1 MKSKLNN
8 ADRQAVDLVLDRFAT
23 IGRDDG
29 ITTMAGAP
37 AEPHVQS
44 VEKILS
50 VLSNMPAAEPADD
63 LMARTLRRIENASG
77 EATQPRQVP
86 PYLGPGQLPA

>member
-1 MKSKLNN
+1 MTRKLSEQ
-8 ADRQAVDLVLDRFAT
+8 DRQAVDLILDRFAT
-23 IGRDDG
+23 VARDDG
-29 ITTMAGAP
+29 MVAMGDVA

-50 VLSNMPAAEPADD
+50 VLAEMPAHEPSAD
-63 LMARTLRRIENASG
+63 LMDRTLRQIEQAHG
-77 EATQPRQVP
+77 DVAARQIP

>member
-1 MKSKLNN
+1 MTRKLSEQ
-8 ADRQAVDLVLDRFAT
+8 DRQAVDLVLDRFTSVA
-23 IGRDDG
+23 REDG
-29 ITTMAGAP
+29 IVAMGDGV

-50 VLSNMPAAEPADD
+50 VLAEMPATEPSDD
-63 LMARTLRRIENASG
+63 LLSKTLRRIE
-77 EATQPRQVP
+77 QVHADVQAREIP